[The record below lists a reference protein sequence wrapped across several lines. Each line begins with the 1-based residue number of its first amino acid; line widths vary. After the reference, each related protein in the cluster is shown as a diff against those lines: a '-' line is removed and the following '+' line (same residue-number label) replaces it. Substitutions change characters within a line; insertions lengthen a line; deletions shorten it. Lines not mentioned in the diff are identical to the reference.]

1 MPAILLKANKSEEGV
16 LDIRD
21 SVVIVTGASA
31 GIGAAAVRELA
42 GKGANVV
49 ATARRADRL
58 AALVDELAAF
68 PGRRLAVA
76 GDVRDITFAKELIAG
91 TIAEFGRVDVLV
103 NNAGLGQRVFLSEM
117 TPGDVTT
124 LLETNVNGLIW
135 ATQAIVPQM
144 KKQGSGQII
153 NISSIVGQ
161 RPLALSG
168 LYCASKTAVNFIS
181 RALRMELQ
189 HSNITV
195 TLVYPGRTLT
205 EFGTARLG
213 GKGDNPSPIGRTSAE
228 KVARAIAKAI
238 QYRKVEVYVT
248 WYDWLFTH
256 INRLFPRSID
266 WILGQTVRFV
276 SKEAAS

>member
-1 MPAILLKANKSEEGV
+1 M
-16 LDIRD
+16 DIKN
-21 SVVIVTGASA
+21 SVIIVTGASA
-31 GIGAAAVRELA
+31 GIGEATVRLLA
-42 GKGANVV
+42 EMGANVV
-49 ATARRADRL
+49 ITARRADRL
-58 AALVDELAAF
+58 AQLVDSLAGL

-76 GDVRDITFAKELIAG
+76 GDIRENAFAKELVARAV
-91 TIAEFGRVDVLV
+91 AEFGRVDVLV
-103 NNAGLGQRVFLSEM
+103 NNAGLGQRIFLSEM
-117 TPGDVTT
+117 APEDVTT
-124 LLETNVNGLIW
+124 LLDTNVNGLIW
-135 ATQAIVPQM
+135 ATQAVLPHM

-189 HSNITV
+189 HSSITV

-213 GKGDNPSPIGRTSAE
+213 GKGDNPSPIGRASAE
-228 KVARAIAKAI
+228 KVAKSIARAIRYHRI
-238 QYRKVEVYVT
+238 EVYVT

-266 WILGQTVRFV
+266 WILGKAARF
-276 SKEAAS
+276 S